1 MIITYGLRYPFEM
14 TKSVEQMIDSILVQ
28 LRNQVENDKVVFN
41 FPHNNILL
49 VITYRSD
56 LNCKKCVLYETMMSR
71 ENKIIIQNV

>member
-1 MIITYGLRYPFEM
+1 M
-14 TKSVEQMIDSILVQ
+14 VASIFVQ
-28 LRNQVENDKVVFN
+28 LCNQAENDKVVFN

-56 LNCKKCVLYETMMSR
+56 LNCKNVFLYETMMSR

>member
-1 MIITYGLRYPFEM
+1 
-14 TKSVEQMIDSILVQ
+14 MIDSIFVQ
-28 LRNQVENDKVVFN
+28 IGNQVENDKVVFN

-49 VITYRSD
+49 VITYRSH

>member
-1 MIITYGLRYPFEM
+1 
-14 TKSVEQMIDSILVQ
+14 MIDSISVKLC
-28 LRNQVENDKVVFN
+28 NQVENDKVVCN
-41 FPHNNILL
+41 TPHKHVLL

>member
-1 MIITYGLRYPFEM
+1 M
-14 TKSVEQMIDSILVQ
+14 VASIFVQ
-28 LRNQVENDKVVFN
+28 LCNQAGNDKVVFN
-41 FPHNNILL
+41 FPHNSILI